1 MSEIRK
7 KEIIPKRNLP
17 RYGKPTL
24 WQDLKNN
31 KGLAIMC
38 IPTIIFLLVFCYV
51 PMFGLYIAF
60 VQYDPLKGIWGSK
73 FIGLENFRFF
83 FESGEW
89 VKITVNTLG
98 LNILFILTGLIASV
112 SIAIMLSE
120 VSNKVFKKITQS
132 VVILP
137 HFMSWT
143 VVALF
148 SVALLSSDGMF
159 NQIIKFFGGEGIKFY
174 NDPKVWPGL
183 LTGLRIWQGAGFG
196 SIVYLAAITGI
207 DQEMYEAAKM
217 DGATRWQCIIKIT
230 LPLLKNTIVMLTI
243 MSVGKIFYGDF
254 GMIYAMVGN
263 NTLLYPTTDVI
274 DTYVYRSLMELGDMG
289 MSSAVGFIQSILGFI
304 FVVGSNFLAKKVSP
318 ESALF

>member
-1 MSEIRK
+1 
-7 KEIIPKRNLP
+7 
-17 RYGKPTL
+17 
-24 WQDLKNN
+24 
-31 KGLAIMC
+31 
-38 IPTIIFLLVFCYV
+38 
-51 PMFGLYIAF
+51 
-60 VQYDPLKGIWGSK
+60 
-73 FIGLENFRFF
+73 
-83 FESGEW
+83 
-89 VKITVNTLG
+89 
-98 LNILFILTGLIASV
+98 
-112 SIAIMLSE
+112 
-120 VSNKVFKKITQS
+120 
-132 VVILP
+132 
-137 HFMSWT
+137 
-143 VVALF
+143 
-148 SVALLSSDGMF
+148 
-159 NQIIKFFGGEGIKFY
+159 
-174 NDPKVWPGL
+174 WPGL